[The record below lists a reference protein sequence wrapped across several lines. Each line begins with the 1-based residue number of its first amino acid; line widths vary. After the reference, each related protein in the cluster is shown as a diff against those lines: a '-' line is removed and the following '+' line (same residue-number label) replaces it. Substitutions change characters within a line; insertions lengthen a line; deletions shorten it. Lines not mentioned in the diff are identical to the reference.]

1 MKAAKFIALLI
12 LALISYPVG
21 IVYGFIVRVFEW
33 TAMLLTADVA
43 RILIGIYSV
52 GIKMS
57 SVLNAVAAS
66 WLGAWLTMPGYD
78 LSFGEYYPVSAV
90 IGKAYQ
96 DGQLTKVGLWVRE
109 QLEDIDP
116 GHCERAA
123 RRHGL
128 I

>member
-33 TAMLLTADVA
+33 TSLLLTADVA

-66 WLGAWLTMPGYD
+66 WLAAWLTMPGYD

-90 IGKAYQ
+90 IGKAHR
-96 DGQLTKVGLWVRE
+96 DGQLTNVGGWVRA
-109 QLEDIDP
+109 QLEFIDP

-123 RRHGL
+123 QRHGL